1 MMWALTIGRTRRDDE
16 MATIGKAGDKR
27 EAALLSVFGPAQVGD
42 PLAPDREVAEA
53 DQERDRALRTEFVR
67 VVGAD
72 GRSYLVERP
81 VQG

>member
-1 MMWALTIGRTRRDDE
+1 MRALSIGRDE
-16 MATIGKAGDKR
+16 AAGMGRIGRANDRR

-42 PLAPDREVAEA
+42 PLAPDREVADA
-53 DQERDRALRTEFVR
+53 DRERDQVLRTEFVR

-81 VQG
+81 VAG